1 ENNVEN
7 TAQEALHQ
15 LAYTG
20 REYSNIQDQIE
31 TISDLLGHSQSLY
44 EYLRQPNRV
53 NRSILED
60 MWISVAINQK
70 LYKQIRFLDVSGRE
84 KVRINYEIETGAAL
98 PAIKLQNKSER
109 DYFQFAKNLDDGEI
123 ASWGIGLEREY
134 GELVYPYSPSLRI
147 LMPISLNGKREGYL
161 VLNVDIDY
169 LSSRLNYSSVLD
181 FHIELI

>member
-70 LYKQIRFLDVSGRE
+70 LYKQIRFLDITGQE
-84 KVRINYEIETGAAL
+84 KARI
-98 PAIKLQNKSER
+98 
-109 DYFQFAKNLDDGEI
+109 
-123 ASWGIGLEREY
+123 
-134 GELVYPYSPSLRI
+134 
-147 LMPISLNGKREGYL
+147 
-161 VLNVDIDY
+161 
-169 LSSRLNYSSVLD
+169 
-181 FHIELI
+181 

>member
-1 ENNVEN
+1 MIGIRRVKVPKRVGTLLATALFFSALTAAYYYQKYLTLLENNVEN

-84 KVRINYEIETGAAL
+84 KVRINYDIETGAAL

-123 ASWGIGLEREY
+123 ASWGIGLEREI
-134 GELVYPYSPSLRI
+134 GRAHV
-147 LMPISLNGKREGYL
+147 
-161 VLNVDIDY
+161 
-169 LSSRLNYSSVLD
+169 
-181 FHIELI
+181 